1 MNKNGAG
8 QSACYRSL
16 ADEQYYGVH
25 DWWQTDRPERK
36 TCSHGGFT
44 NYETPRP
51 NNDLPGRGGQRNRRR
66 AVRHRDYLEID
77 VVHTHVDIR
86 RDLYGRV
93 RDLEFNIA
101 HALSI
106 ELSARPIG
114 SLGVDLLEPL
124 LGSHVEVRDPPPE
137 RRNTGSLQRHLLE
150 RLEQVGVLARHIAT
164 EYLRVADAAHPRVAL
179 EDRDDVSYMLF
190 TTCSISVLFHGVGEP
205 ENGSLPTERN
215 TTWQRRTCLRRSIS
229 VTKLPTKLS
238 NSTRLANG
246 SHSA

>member
-137 RRNTGSLQRHLLE
+137 RRNTGGLQRHLLE
-150 RLEQVGVLARHIAT
+150 HPEQVGVLARHIAT

-179 EDRDDVSYMLF
+179 EDRDDIDPTINRGPQRHIGRCHRVVERTVDIEILRECRVQ
-190 TTCSISVLFHGVGEP
+190 TKPVEIGEIP
-205 ENGSLPTERN
+205 NALLTE
-215 TTWQRRTCLRRSIS
+215 
-229 VTKLPTKLS
+229 
-238 NSTRLANG
+238 
-246 SHSA
+246 